1 MLPVLVTIGNG
12 LAWFAATV
20 GQLFVWGAG
29 IGLGYWAV
37 NKLTKVIDY
46 KLAQR
51 AMKKSETVNASGQV
65 TAPIIS

>member
-37 NKLTKVIDY
+37 NKLTRALDY
-46 KLAQR
+46 KLAER
-51 AMKKSETVNASGQV
+51 ALKKKETANAGGQV